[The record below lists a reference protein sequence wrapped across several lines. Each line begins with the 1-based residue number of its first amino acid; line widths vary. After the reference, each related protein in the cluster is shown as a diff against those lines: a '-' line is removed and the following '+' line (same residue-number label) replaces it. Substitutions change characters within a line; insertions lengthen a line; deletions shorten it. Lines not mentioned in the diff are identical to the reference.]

1 MVGQA
6 APLGGNRGVSEA
18 PVRFPKRRQA
28 SSVPA
33 RNSHL
38 SRLQRMLVGRRSP
51 RKHASTNG
59 FEFAALLQLHKLARL
74 SPALGSNGF
83 FIVAPRCIRSAGTWC
98 CDLAVCACGHDV
110 QGVCWLFNGVITLAD
125 AADTES
131 ARTTNTNFRITLPVF
146 CARQAPNHSGTQ
158 SHLLA
163 WEFPE
168 PGFAANQRLR
178 DKTFPPR
185 RALHRGKWEGRFKP
199 FHMGYRLTWITFDF
213 CRFRRS

>member
-6 APLGGNRGVSEA
+6 APLGGNRGESEA

-33 RNSHL
+33 RSLISAVYNECSWEGEAP
-38 SRLQRMLVGRRSP
+38 Q
-51 RKHASTNG
+51 KTTTNG
-59 FEFAALLQLHKLARL
+59 FEFAALLLLHKLARL

-83 FIVAPRCIRSAGTWC
+83 FIVAPRCIRSAWTWC

-146 CARQAPNHSGTQ
+146 CARQAPDHSGTQ

-163 WEFPE
+163 WHSWSLALRGE
-168 PGFAANQRLR
+168 P
-178 DKTFPPR
+178 
-185 RALHRGKWEGRFKP
+185 ALAR
-199 FHMGYRLTWITFDF
+199 
-213 CRFRRS
+213 